1 MIKKEKG
8 ITIIALVITIIV
20 LLILAGVTIVA
31 LSGDNGILK
40 RASEARDQ
48 TILADEDEQQKLDD
62 MNSYIDQMIDEK
74 QKQQETLN
82 SLRTLN
88 EEKQFYSIEYTADY
102 KFDEYLESG
111 STNIAET
118 MEFCSDNLL
127 GGQQV
132 DAILSDIGCTTFS
145 AKTPEGNAIFAR
157 NMDLERNT
165 PALIVK
171 TNPTNGYKS
180 ISTSDLGMIVD
191 LKNGIPSNI
200 SDKHKRELLVAP
212 YITVD
217 GMNEAGVAV
226 ATLLL
231 EDTETTQKTG
241 KVPITATTILRLILD
256 KAGSVDEAINLV
268 RNYDMHSEYKNF
280 HLQVTDKTG
289 ASVVIEYVNNE
300 LQIIELEGKSFQV
313 CSNFY
318 LSPSMEDNNHASG
331 TAEVRYNTAYQ
342 ELDKVNGILS
352 EENAMMGL
360 QQLSQGPATKWSMI
374 YNQTNLTLQI
384 APNIDYREES
394 RIKLDLIL

>member
-1 MIKKEKG
+1 MQ
-8 ITIIALVITIIV
+8 
-20 LLILAGVTIVA
+20 
-31 LSGDNGILK
+31 
-40 RASEARDQ
+40 RASEARDK
-48 TILADEDEQQKLDD
+48 TILAAEDEQQKLDD
-62 MNSYIDQMIDEK
+62 MNSYIDQMIDENENIESDELQK
-74 QKQQETLN
+74 QKQQETLD

-127 GGQQV
+127 DGQQV

-226 ATLLL
+226 AILLL
-231 EDTETTQKTG
+231 EDTETTQETG

-280 HLQVTDKTG
+280 HFQVTDKTG

-318 LSPSMEDNNHASG
+318 LSPLMEDDNHASG
-331 TAEVRYNTAYQ
+331 TAEERYNIAYE
-342 ELDKVNGILS
+342 ELDKVDGILS

-360 QQLSQGPATKWSMI
+360 QELSQGTATKWSMI

-384 APNIDYREES
+384 APNIDYGEES

>member
-111 STNIAET
+111 SKNIAET
-118 MEFCSDNLL
+118 MKFCSDNLL
-127 GGQQV
+127 DGQQV
-132 DAILSDIGCTTFS
+132 DAILSDVGSTTFS

-191 LKNGIPSNI
+191 LKN
-200 SDKHKRELLVAP
+200 
-212 YITVD
+212 
-217 GMNEAGVAV
+217 
-226 ATLLL
+226 
-231 EDTETTQKTG
+231 
-241 KVPITATTILRLILD
+241 
-256 KAGSVDEAINLV
+256 
-268 RNYDMHSEYKNF
+268 
-280 HLQVTDKTG
+280 
-289 ASVVIEYVNNE
+289 
-300 LQIIELEGKSFQV
+300 
-313 CSNFY
+313 
-318 LSPSMEDNNHASG
+318 
-331 TAEVRYNTAYQ
+331 
-342 ELDKVNGILS
+342 
-352 EENAMMGL
+352 
-360 QQLSQGPATKWSMI
+360 
-374 YNQTNLTLQI
+374 
-384 APNIDYREES
+384 
-394 RIKLDLIL
+394 